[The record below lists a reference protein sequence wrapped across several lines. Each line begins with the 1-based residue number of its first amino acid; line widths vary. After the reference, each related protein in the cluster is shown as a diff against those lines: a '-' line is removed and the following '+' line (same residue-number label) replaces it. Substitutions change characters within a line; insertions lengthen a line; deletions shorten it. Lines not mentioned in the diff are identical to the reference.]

1 MRPIVRSLILSA
13 LALGSCSYSLE
24 DDIEGLRAEIVDI
37 ERQIP
42 PEAPLWISEGPDR
55 FDAYLEDLTP
65 RVPDFLYLHL
75 VRKLAAMK
83 PSDPDAQA
91 AGDFDLDDARSR
103 PEKYRGKFWRTEGL
117 IGELHTESIEDP
129 KLPFKQVHAGV
140 FFDRALR
147 PVLFHVVLKPDVLI
161 LREDTVE
168 LTGLFLKNVEYLSKS
183 GRKVVAPLF
192 LGRALR
198 RTL

>member
-1 MRPIVRSLILSA
+1 VLRLLAPV
-13 LALGSCSYSLE
+13 LALSSCSYSLE
-24 DDIEGLRAEIVDI
+24 DDLAGLRAEIVDI
-37 ERQIP
+37 EKQIP
-42 PEAPLWISEGPDR
+42 PEAPLWITEGPNR
-55 FDAYLEDLTP
+55 FDPFLDDLSP

-75 VRKLAAMK
+75 VRKLLAMK
-83 PSDPDAQA
+83 PGDPDAQC
-91 AGDFDLDDARSR
+91 AGNFDLEEALRD
-103 PEKYRGKFWRTEGL
+103 PGKFRGKFWRAEGL
-117 IGELHTESIEDP
+117 VGELHAESIEDP
-129 KLPFKQVHAGV
+129 KISLKQVHAGV

-168 LTGLFLKNVEYLSKS
+168 VTGLFLKNVEYLSKS